1 MHKSRLS
8 MVLIDCAPDGFER
21 GNEFWS
27 AALGKPVM
35 RTEDERYTT
44 LKGRVG
50 GDGGVYLALQRV
62 PKEERAYHL
71 DIETDDVER
80 EVARLTRL
88 GATVKARIREH
99 VVMVAP
105 TGHPF
110 CVVKVYRKDFDAD
123 ATSWP
128 DE

>member
-8 MVLIDCAPDGFER
+8 TMFIDCAPEDFER
-21 GNEFWS
+21 GMQFWS

-35 RTEDERYTT
+35 RNDDERYAT

-50 GDGGVYLALQRV
+50 AAGGIYVGLQRV
-62 PKEERAYHL
+62 AADERAIHV

-80 EVARLTRL
+80 EVARLEGL

-99 VVMVAP
+99 VVMLAP
-105 TGHPF
+105 SGHAF
-110 CVVKVYRKDFDAD
+110 CVVKVYRPDFETG
-123 ATSWP
+123 ATTWN
-128 DE
+128 D